1 VKFFV
6 PAVGYQIVL
15 AADWNFSLYLE
26 DRNDTCLKL
35 LAPKVYEDVKSNWH
49 NRSKSGKG
57 WPLDYKHESVMLP
70 KGTKLEIDRV
80 YVRTANKAKEGSDN
94 YDSITFK
101 VVGEKSKVRFWAKLE
116 DVNNIEYE
124 LPDNFTAG
132 KEAAVKAAKAPK
144 KLTLKDI
151 TTTIDGALHLYD
163 REDKRNYPKWLTATA
178 QGEIKHLLDTFNS
191 FAIPIKRAESEAR
204 RQVAERDAKLR
215 YAQGNFP
222 AYLKTT
228 IKSVE
233 EYVKWDL
240 QHRNYNLRLQ
250 PEIDDKD
257 LREDA
262 ARVIAYH
269 LLSYYCVS
277 KVQFKRRADGSAV
290 RTWSFKVR
298 DNVPT
303 PPSIHA
309 IDVSKYWL
317 QVAVDP
323 TETEIVSFSCGVDGN
338 PPPVALDRSELSR
351 EAHELIR
358 DKQMVSTVVSFISKS
373 WANIDWDSVYCW
385 LVVPC
390 TGRIQSRCRSS
401 DGQR

>member
-1 VKFFV
+1 MKFFV

-49 NRSKSGKG
+49 NRSHTGKG
-57 WPLDYKHESVMLP
+57 RLFDYKHESVMLP

-151 TTTIDGALHLYD
+151 TATIEGALHLYD
-163 REDKRNYPKWLTATA
+163 RGDKQHYPKWLTATA

-191 FAIPIKRAESEAR
+191 FAIPIKRAESESR
-204 RQVAERDAKLR
+204 LQVAEREAKLR

-240 QHRNYNLRLQ
+240 QHHHYNLQ
-250 PEIDDKD
+250 AFSDKD
-257 LREDA
+257 IREDA
-262 ARVIAYH
+262 ARVISYH

-277 KVQFKRRADGSAV
+277 KVQFKRRSDGSAV
-290 RTWSFKVR
+290 RTWKFKNR
-298 DNVPT
+298 DDGRPLLG
-303 PPSIHA
+303 IHA

-323 TETEIVSFSCGVDGN
+323 TETKIVSFSCGVDGN

-351 EAHELIR
+351 AAHELIR

>member
-1 VKFFV
+1 MKFFV

-151 TTTIDGALHLYD
+151 TATIDGALHLYD

-204 RQVAERDAKLR
+204 DR
-215 YAQGNFP
+215 
-222 AYLKTT
+222 
-228 IKSVE
+228 KSV
-233 EYVKWDL
+233 V
-240 QHRNYNLRLQ
+240 
-250 PEIDDKD
+250 
-257 LREDA
+257 
-262 ARVIAYH
+262 
-269 LLSYYCVS
+269 
-277 KVQFKRRADGSAV
+277 
-290 RTWSFKVR
+290 
-298 DNVPT
+298 
-303 PPSIHA
+303 
-309 IDVSKYWL
+309 
-317 QVAVDP
+317 
-323 TETEIVSFSCGVDGN
+323 
-338 PPPVALDRSELSR
+338 
-351 EAHELIR
+351 
-358 DKQMVSTVVSFISKS
+358 
-373 WANIDWDSVYCW
+373 
-385 LVVPC
+385 
-390 TGRIQSRCRSS
+390 
-401 DGQR
+401 